1 MRRFA
6 DRAEAG
12 RLLGERLVQLQLD
25 RPVLLA
31 LPRGGVPVAYEAARV
46 LGADMD
52 VFVVRKVGAPGR
64 REYGIG
70 AVAEGG
76 VVVADADSL
85 RWLGV
90 SHERFDEL
98 AAVEQQELERRV
110 TVYRQGRNVVDLR
123 GRDVVL
129 IDDGL
134 ATGVTAEAALRAVKA
149 LEPRRLILAV
159 PVGAPDTVARLGDI
173 ADEVVCL
180 TEPPDFDAVG
190 RWYVDFD
197 QTTDEEVLRLLDHPT
212 P

>member
-1 MRRFA
+1 MLRFA

-25 RPVLLA
+25 RPLLLA

-46 LGADMD
+46 LGAALD
-52 VFVVRKVGAPGR
+52 VCIVRKVGAPGH

-76 VVVADADSL
+76 VVVADDDVL
-85 RWLGV
+85 RGLRL
-90 SHERFDEL
+90 SRQQFDEL

-110 TVYRQGRNVVDLR
+110 AVYRRGRNAVDAR
-123 GRDVVL
+123 DRDVVL

-134 ATGVTAEAALRAVKA
+134 ATGVTAEAALLAVRA

-159 PVGAPDTVARLGDI
+159 PVGASDTVARLAAI

-180 TEPPDFDAVG
+180 REPADFAAVG
-190 RWYVDFD
+190 RWYLNFD
-197 QTTDEEVLRLLDHPT
+197 QTSDDEVLRLLS
-212 P
+212 